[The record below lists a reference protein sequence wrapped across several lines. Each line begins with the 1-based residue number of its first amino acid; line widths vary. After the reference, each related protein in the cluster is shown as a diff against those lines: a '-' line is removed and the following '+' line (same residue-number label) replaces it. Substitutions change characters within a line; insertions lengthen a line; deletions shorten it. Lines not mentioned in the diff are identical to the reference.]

1 MKFLKLILF
10 LILTS
15 CSPKIY
21 YKADIYLVNDDK
33 IAYIWN
39 DAIVMRQDKDFL
51 YFIQNNTTHYVSG
64 NLVIKPL

>member
-1 MKFLKLILF
+1 MRKLFIL
-10 LILTS
+10 LLLCIG
-15 CSPKIY
+15 CSPKVY

-33 IAYIWN
+33 ISYIWN
-39 DAIVMRQDKDFL
+39 DATVMRQDKDYL